1 MKQALTVI
9 CAVWFFRLTI
19 TPLNALGIA
28 LTLLGGGWY
37 TVVEFNTK
45 HGSLRN
51 WTYGKVHLPP
61 LSQ

>member
-37 TVVEFNTK
+37 TVVECNTK
-45 HGSLRN
+45 YGPLRD
-51 WTYGKVHLPP
+51 WTFGKLRLAPRA
-61 LSQ
+61 Q